1 MISLRRSTVLAND
14 RALHVQPA
22 IVRTGLTEGSLVDA
36 AMVGGIA
43 GGVLGA
49 VVGVI
54 AIGTVGGALIG
65 AAGGAVVGIV
75 GTTIGPAK

>member
-1 MISLRRSTVLAND
+1 MISLQRSTALAD
-14 RALHVQPA
+14 VRTSSPSSL
-22 IVRTGLTEGSLVDA
+22 VRTGLTAGSLVDA
-36 AMVGGIA
+36 AMVGGLA

-49 VVGVI
+49 IVGVVVL
-54 AIGTVGGALIG
+54 GGVGGALIG

>member
-1 MISLRRSTVLAND
+1 VIVLRRSVVLAT
-14 RALHVQPA
+14 RASSPRPL
-22 IVRTGLTEGSLVDA
+22 VRTGLTAGSLVDA
-36 AMVGGIA
+36 AMVGGLA

-49 VVGVI
+49 IVGVVVL
-54 AIGTVGGALIG
+54 GGVGGALIG